1 MIEYELLK
9 IIWWVLVG
17 VLLIGFALTDGFD
30 MGSMALM
37 PFVGKTDNE
46 RRAAINTIAPHW
58 DGNQVWFIT
67 AGGALFAAWPM
78 VYSVAFSGMYWALLL
93 VLFALFLRPVGFD
106 YRSKLENTQWRNS
119 WDWGL
124 CIGGAVP
131 ALVFGVAFGNLFL
144 GIPFSLDSTLRSEYS
159 GSFFALLNPFA
170 LICGIVSLSML
181 CAHGGAWLML
191 RTDGA
196 LKQRSAKA
204 TQIMAAIFLVC
215 FLVIGA
221 WLYFGQVP
229 GYSYAAAVDP
239 NAALNPLAKE
249 IVTNNNPGWMNNY
262 SSYPITKVAPV
273 LAILGA
279 IIAFFTASKAKA
291 GLSFAGTS
299 LMIVGAILTAG
310 FALFPFL
317 LPSSV
322 NPNSSLTMWD
332 AVSSHRT
339 LGVMTVAACIFVPI
353 ILIYTSW
360 SYYKMWGVITN
371 KHIESNSHSLY

>member
-1 MIEYELLK
+1 
-9 IIWWVLVG
+9 
-17 VLLIGFALTDGFD
+17 
-30 MGSMALM
+30 
-37 PFVGKTDNE
+37 VGKTDNE

-204 TQIMAAIFLVC
+204 TQIMAVIFLVC

-249 IVTNNNPGWMNNY
+249 VVTNNNPGWMNNY